1 MLQREFEAGTKNDLC
16 LCLAASYMA
25 SSHPWDVH
33 LSSLVETGQ
42 GVLRFS
48 VSMQPHSFLCNLQRL
63 RTEVYDNKP
72 S

>member
-1 MLQREFEAGTKNDLC
+1 MLQREFEVGTKNDLC

-33 LSSLVETGQ
+33 LSCFVETGQ

-48 VSMQPHSFLCNLQRL
+48 ENEQNFVA
-63 RTEVYDNKP
+63 
-72 S
+72 